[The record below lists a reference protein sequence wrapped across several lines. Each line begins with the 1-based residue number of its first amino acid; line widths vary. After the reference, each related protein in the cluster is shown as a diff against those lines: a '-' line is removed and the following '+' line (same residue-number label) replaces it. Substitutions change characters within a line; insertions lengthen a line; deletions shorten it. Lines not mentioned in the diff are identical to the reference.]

1 MPAPSLNSMM
11 NILIL
16 IVAVS
21 MLVRL
26 IRLPYTIALVFA
38 GLILSHFS
46 SFTLPQIS
54 PEAFLTVLLP
64 PLVFSSAAH
73 LDSLQVKKEAK
84 AIISFAFL
92 GTLLSAFLIGLFS
105 YFFFKFSLLES
116 LLLGVII
123 SPTDAVAT
131 VSVFK
136 ELGVSETLTTIVEG
150 EALFNDGVAVVL
162 YSSIISAFT
171 YGTINLSEIAIG
183 ILLSILVGTLIGLLF
198 GYLTNK
204 IFLLTKD
211 KFVQAILTI
220 VATYGCY
227 QVATQLGGSGIV
239 SVAIT
244 GLAVGNFIHKTQTKE
259 ISEAFD
265 LVWDFT
271 SFIVTS
277 VSFVL
282 IGIYLDIST
291 LFDYIWLILLSVLTT
306 LAVRT
311 VTVYGLS
318 DILNFSKRKI
328 TRSWQNIIIWSG
340 LRGIISIMLILGL
353 PVLPI
358 PHAEEITA
366 IVFGTVF
373 FSVLLQGMSIK
384 TFVKKFYA

>member
-1 MPAPSLNSMM
+1 
-11 NILIL
+11 
-16 IVAVS
+16 
-21 MLVRL
+21 
-26 IRLPYTIALVFA
+26 
-38 GLILSHFS
+38 
-46 SFTLPQIS
+46 
-54 PEAFLTVLLP
+54 
-64 PLVFSSAAH
+64 
-73 LDSLQVKKEAK
+73 
-84 AIISFAFL
+84 
-92 GTLLSAFLIGLFS
+92 
-105 YFFFKFSLLES
+105 
-116 LLLGVII
+116 LGVII

-171 YGTINLSEIAIG
+171 YGTINLSEIAMG

-291 LFDYIWLILLSVLTT
+291 LFDYIWLVSLSVLTT

-358 PHAEEITA
+358 PHAKEITA

-384 TFVKKFYA
+384 TFVKKFYV